1 MCYIYIYISYLQ
13 VNANVNEVAIFGA
26 ASETFSKYENLRD
39 INDIKVTCLFIGR
52 TLIVQ
57 LKKVLTNL
65 KLFAMLQ
72 SLKESQLEGKKL
84 LL

>member
-39 INDIKVTCLFIGR
+39 INHIKVTCLFIGR

-72 SLKESQLEGKKL
+72 SLKGSQLEGKKL